1 MKALLLKVLLLG
13 CTSAM
18 AKRLVVL
25 ADIAL
30 LPESGYA
37 TMPKDAGCDK
47 QTDSG
52 DLLVMCVGG
61 WSRYRLTGVT
71 LLNGTRFGDTI
82 ALIYADPV
90 LGGRWRL
97 TLRRLDASEAASYCA
112 KYTVVSAS
120 RANEARAP

>member
-1 MKALLLKVLLLG
+1 MKALLLTFLLLG
-13 CTSAM
+13 STSAM

-25 ADIAL
+25 ANIAL

-52 DLLVMCVGG
+52 DLLGMCVGG
-61 WSRYRLTGVT
+61 WSRYCLTGVT
-71 LLNGTRFGDTI
+71 LLDGTRFEDTI

-97 TLRRLDASEAASYCA
+97 TLRRLDASEAASYGA